1 MLPPPPP
8 RPPHEVLRGDDNA
21 RSSMDFFRKK
31 RGKTRDFTLAKPGK
45 NVQEVVE
52 IAWVSLKRVLNEARL
67 RNKLEKLDNEVG
79 TPVATMAPRH
89 VERLNALAGT
99 VGRNV
104 VVPFMLLLR
113 LASFFR

>member
-1 MLPPPPP
+1 MKIRLSGPAARVMTVRVAVTQKLRHHTEHHPVPACLIHTLFRRVVAYCHTLP
-8 RPPHEVLRGDDNA
+8 
-21 RSSMDFFRKK
+21 
-31 RGKTRDFTLAKPGK
+31 KTRLVY
-45 NVQEVVE
+45 VQ
-52 IAWVSLKRVLNEARL
+52 
-67 RNKLEKLDNEVG
+67 LEKLDNEVG

>member
-1 MLPPPPP
+1 MNHTLSSSRRRCDITLP
-8 RPPHEVLRGDDNA
+8 
-21 RSSMDFFRKK
+21 
-31 RGKTRDFTLAKPGK
+31 KTRLV
-45 NVQEVVE
+45 N
-52 IAWVSLKRVLNEARL
+52 IR
-67 RNKLEKLDNEVG
+67 KLEKLDNEVG

>member
-1 MLPPPPP
+1 
-8 RPPHEVLRGDDNA
+8 
-21 RSSMDFFRKK
+21 
-31 RGKTRDFTLAKPGK
+31 
-45 NVQEVVE
+45 
-52 IAWVSLKRVLNEARL
+52 
-67 RNKLEKLDNEVG
+67 LEKLDNEVG

>member
-1 MLPPPPP
+1 M
-8 RPPHEVLRGDDNA
+8 
-21 RSSMDFFRKK
+21 
-31 RGKTRDFTLAKPGK
+31 
-45 NVQEVVE
+45 
-52 IAWVSLKRVLNEARL
+52 
-67 RNKLEKLDNEVG
+67 EKIDNEVG
-79 TPVATMAPRH
+79 KPVATMAPRH

>member
-1 MLPPPPP
+1 MNHTLSSSRRRP
-8 RPPHEVLRGDDNA
+8 R
-21 RSSMDFFRKK
+21 RS
-31 RGKTRDFTLAKPGK
+31 
-45 NVQEVVE
+45 
-52 IAWVSLKRVLNEARL
+52 IIKRVLNEARL

>member
-1 MLPPPPP
+1 MIRIFKNPVFTLKALTSHLP
-8 RPPHEVLRGDDNA
+8 
-21 RSSMDFFRKK
+21 
-31 RGKTRDFTLAKPGK
+31 KTR
-45 NVQEVVE
+45 
-52 IAWVSLKRVLNEARL
+52 RVYVAIM
-67 RNKLEKLDNEVG
+67 EKLDNEVG